1 MSRISAI
8 RLRVALSGALRRDE
22 SVRLLFL
29 RSGHPGQSDC
39 DGRVVELA
47 LIRIDRASS
56 IEPENLV
63 GQVETGS
70 NEFQLPIHP
79 VAALNVDLGV
89 SVEVLISQGTLDAHD
104 GIIVPGGISRIM
116 TVLVGV
122 DVGGVVTY
130 RKTPGEAGLVVCEAD
145 VPGVGGLSLQRRMID
160 SSSRKSGR
168 EARSRSRIAVV
179 RGNAD
184 AAQHSGKDG
193 KALLP

>member
-8 RLRVALSGALRRDE
+8 RLRVALSGALSRDE
-22 SVRLLFL
+22 WVRLLFL
-29 RSGHPGQSDC
+29 QSGQPAESDC

-89 SVEVLISQGTLDAHD
+89 SVEVLISQGTLDA
-104 GIIVPGGISRIM
+104 
-116 TVLVGV
+116 T
-122 DVGGVVTY
+122 
-130 RKTPGEAGLVVCEAD
+130 
-145 VPGVGGLSLQRRMID
+145 
-160 SSSRKSGR
+160 
-168 EARSRSRIAVV
+168 
-179 RGNAD
+179 D
-184 AAQHSGKDG
+184 ALNG
-193 KALLP
+193 PV